1 MKQIAP
7 TGGTETGI
15 VKHISMGDR
24 YGESRSKRPA
34 MAEITV
40 QYGEDPKPPKQG
52 KEKKGLCCVPM
63 DSPERSSIRVPVSLA
78 KGLSIGDR
86 VRIRVEKV

>member
-1 MKQIAP
+1 MKQNAT

-15 VKHISMGDR
+15 VKHISMGER
-24 YGESRSKRPA
+24 YSGESRGKAS

-40 QYGEDPKPPKQG
+40 QYGEDPKPK
-52 KEKKGLCCVPM
+52 KEKGKKGLCCVPVDM
-63 DSPERSSIRVPVSLA
+63 PERSSIRVPVSLA

>member
-1 MKQIAP
+1 MKTMKQP
-7 TGGTETGI
+7 DVGT

-24 YGESRSKRPA
+24 YGEGRSKN

-40 QYGEDPKPPKQG
+40 QYGEDPKPAKG
-52 KEKKGLCCVPM
+52 KAIACVPM
-63 DSPERSSIRVPVSLA
+63 PDRSSITVPVSLA

-86 VRIRVEKV
+86 VRITITKV

>member
-1 MKQIAP
+1 MKTMKQP
-7 TGGTETGI
+7 DVGT

-24 YGESRSKRPA
+24 YGESRRKG

-40 QYGEDPKPPKQG
+40 QYGEDPKPA
-52 KEKKGLCCVPM
+52 KKGKGLQCVPCDM
-63 DSPERSSIRVPVSLA
+63 PERSSISVPIALA